1 MDKRQLLYNISDE
14 SLEKMIPCFNPVIK
28 NYMAGETILSYTY
41 DSPGKVAVMRKG
53 SAKLEILNSDGE
65 TFLLEHYFVG
75 DIFGEFFSLPIN
87 NYEYLVTALEDCEVV
102 YIDYNHIIKPCE
114 NLCNHHSQLI
124 SNLFIMSTQR
134 SQELSLHISILGQ
147 SSTRSKLIA
156 YFKYV
161 SGTNENSKDGY
172 FDIPMKLT
180 DLAKY
185 LHVDRSA
192 MMREIRRMKSD
203 GLIEGGN
210 GSYRML

>member
-1 MDKRQLLYNISDE
+1 MDKRQLLDNISDE
-14 SLEKMIPCFNPVIK
+14 SIEKMIPCFNPVIK
-28 NYMAGETILSYTY
+28 NYMAEETILSYTY
-41 DSPGKVAVMRKG
+41 DAPGKVAVMRKG

-75 DIFGEFFSLPIN
+75 DIFGEFFSLPIS

-147 SSTRSKLIA
+147 
-156 YFKYV
+156 
-161 SGTNENSKDGY
+161 N
-172 FDIPMKLT
+172 
-180 DLAKY
+180 
-185 LHVDRSA
+185 
-192 MMREIRRMKSD
+192 
-203 GLIEGGN
+203 
-210 GSYRML
+210 